1 MVHSRIL
8 YSRLRPY
15 LNKHKILVHNQ
26 DTSNIINGLLQFH
39 NQYTSEYD
47 KIAGAF
53 AGRTSRETG
62 KKIWNFLKTNTRYV
76 IEPDSKQTLRSPSA
90 ILYTGKKL
98 GIDCKNLSLFT
109 GGVLDALNR
118 KGNKINWCYRFASYR
133 YNDKLPH
140 HVFVVINPNTSNE
153 IWVDAVLDV
162 YNDKKQYFYK
172 TDKTPNM
179 ALISMAGI
187 GRKSKAERKEN
198 RKAKVQKV
206 KQAIKK
212 AGKVVLKINPASVT
226 ARNSFLGL
234 VKLNVFSLAS
244 KLDVAMNKSNEL
256 FDLWKNIGGDVTA
269 LKKSIEVGR
278 GKKSIG
284 AIGNPATLIA
294 PALPI
299 LAKIKTLLEKL
310 GIKTSDIKNAITKT
324 AKKVAQKQLS
334 KLNAGTTPTAS
345 DSATEQASET
355 ADKIVNATQETAQA
369 QMKTSATKGAE
380 DTQTSSDAEAK
391 EVEQIMPSNTN
402 WLLIG
407 GVVAGA
413 LILPK
418 ILKRK

>member
-1 MVHSRIL
+1 M
-8 YSRLRPY
+8 
-15 LNKHKILVHNQ
+15 HNQ

>member
-1 MVHSRIL
+1 M
-8 YSRLRPY
+8 
-15 LNKHKILVHNQ
+15 NKHKILVHNQ

-39 NQYTSEYD
+39 SQYTSEYD
-47 KIAGAF
+47 KIANAF
-53 AGRTSRETG
+53 QGRTPRETG
-62 KKIWNFLKTNTRYV
+62 KKIWNFLKTNTNYV
-76 IEPDSKQTLRSPSA
+76 VEPDSKQTLRSPSA
-90 ILYTGKKL
+90 ILYTGKSL

-109 GGVLDALNR
+109 GGILDALNR
-118 KGNKINWCYRFASYR
+118 KGANIKWCYRFASYR

-140 HVFVVINPNTSNE
+140 HVFVVINPNTNNE
-153 IWVDAVLDV
+153 IWVDAVLDA
-162 YNDKKQYFYK
+162 YNDHKQYFYK

-187 GRKSKAERKEN
+187 GKKSKAERKEN
-198 RKAKVQKV
+198 RKQKIAKV

-212 AGKVVLKINPASVT
+212 AGKVVLKLNPATVT

-244 KLDVAMNKSNEL
+244 KLNEAMNKSNDL
-256 FDLWKNIGGDVTA
+256 FDFWSKIGGDVTA

-278 GKKSIG
+278 NKRSIG
-284 AIGNPATLIA
+284 YIESSIGNPAGLLAT
-294 PALPI
+294 ALPI
-299 LAKIKTLLEKL
+299 LAKIKTLLAKL

-324 AKKVAQKQLS
+324 AKKVAQKQID
-334 KLNAGTTPTAS
+334 KLNAGSTETAS
-345 DSATEQASET
+345 ASATEQASET
-355 ADKIVNATQETAQA
+355 ADKIVNATQQTAQA
-369 QMKTSATKGAE
+369 EMKTSATKGAE
-380 DTQTSSDAEAK
+380 DKETSSDTEAQ
-391 EVEQIMPSNTN
+391 EVEKIMPSNTN